1 MSITLREVAKEAGV
15 SVTTASRAL
24 SGYDDVAERTR
35 KLVERAADRL
45 GYVPN
50 LMARRLKTGRTG
62 TLGFII
68 PDTSSRLGDPFF
80 SNFIAG
86 VGNEASL
93 HGFDLLI
100 TTHSPESRGEHES
113 YTRAV
118 GGGWVDGVILV
129 RTRIDDW
136 RIRYLYEN
144 NYPFVA
150 FGRSN
155 HEFEFPCIDEDSQE
169 GVSQMVQHF
178 IDLGHNEIAFIGPP
192 NNLTFARLRRT
203 GYIETMEANNLPWYP
218 EWIRE
223 GSMTRK
229 SGYDQMNIL
238 LANRLRPT
246 AVVAGNDMMAMGVMD
261 AIQERGLVVGKDISV
276 TGFDD
281 VPVSAYTSPPLTT
294 LRQPIYEIGS
304 QCCRMLVDIL
314 AGRQPDPLQ
323 VLLTP
328 EPVIR
333 QSTGPKPI

>member
-1 MSITLREVAKEAGV
+1 MGITLREVAREAGV

-24 SGYDDVAERTR
+24 SGYDDVADRTR
-35 KLVERAADRL
+35 KIVERAADHL

-80 SNFIAG
+80 SNFLAG
-86 VGNEASL
+86 IGNEAAL
-93 HGFDLLI
+93 HSFDLLI

-129 RTRIDDW
+129 RTRVDDW
-136 RIRYLYEN
+136 RIRYLHEN

-155 HEFEFPCIDEDSQE
+155 HEFDYPFVDEDSQA
-169 GVSQMVQHF
+169 GISQMVQHF
-178 IDLGHNEIAFIGPP
+178 VELGHREISYIGAPS
-192 NNLTFARLRRT
+192 NLTFARLRRV
-203 GYIETMEANNLPWYP
+203 GYMETMESNGLPWYS

-223 GSMTRK
+223 GSMTRE
-229 SGYDQMNIL
+229 SGYEQMNIL
-238 LANRLRPT
+238 LANRSRPT
-246 AVVAGNDMMAMGVMD
+246 AVIAGNDMMALGAMD
-261 AIQERGLVVGKDISV
+261 AVQERGLVVGEDISIS
-276 TGFDD
+276 GFDD
-281 VPVSAYTSPPLTT
+281 VPISAYTNPPLTT
-294 LRQPIYEIGS
+294 LRQPIYDIGR
-304 QCCRMLVDIL
+304 QCCRMLVEIL
-314 AGRQPDPLQ
+314 SGKQPDPLQ

-328 EPVIR
+328 NPVFR
-333 QSTGPKPI
+333 GSTGPKKS